1 MLLFNVLTDYFKI
14 YLVVTI
20 LFYFH
25 FFKSTVFFFPVLRSF
40 FFKSHLP
47 KIQLFNMLTNGG
59 KNLYNIFIFKEKGA
73 TEEEMVGCYHRLNG
87 YEFEQTPGD
96 GEGRGSLAC
105 CSPWGCKELDTTEQL
120 SWTDQ
125 GIPVLDYVVN
135 CLILS
140 KASVSSCLL
149 WGQWFCLLHREL

>member
-47 KIQLFNMLTNGG
+47 KIQLFKMLTNGG
-59 KNLYNIFIFKEKGA
+59 KNLYNILIFKEKGA

-120 SWTDQ
+120 NNDNKY
-125 GIPVLDYVVN
+125 L
-135 CLILS
+135 
-140 KASVSSCLL
+140 
-149 WGQWFCLLHREL
+149 

>member
-59 KNLYNIFIFKEKGA
+59 KNLYNILITVIQSLGNFFFKIYICFLRSRTSFFSNIKLFLVE
-73 TEEEMVGCYHRLNG
+73 R
-87 YEFEQTPGD
+87 
-96 GEGRGSLAC
+96 
-105 CSPWGCKELDTTEQL
+105 
-120 SWTDQ
+120 
-125 GIPVLDYVVN
+125 
-135 CLILS
+135 
-140 KASVSSCLL
+140 SCLSSNTFPL
-149 WGQWFCLLHREL
+149 TFVMVKWWGKIIFAQLQVISHYIFILIA